1 MVLQF
6 DGIWNYRQ
14 PTISRVFRTNN
25 HRQRVVND
33 AGPTFAAPP
42 QRLKLKA
49 KPIVPSQT
57 ACRRTRPSI
66 PGIVS
71 RGSDQLCRR
80 WRTCS
85 FRRSGTRERTRGSAV
100 SSVRTPESI
109 CAHSTDRKSSFMTD
123 HDIPH
128 VKNNIP
134 DHCQPHSICFSA
146 SSAAACERP
155 SFLPIFCRRFLR
167 RSRIASRSPRSL
179 APTP

>member
-57 ACRRTRPSI
+57 ACRRTRPSDRMRSGAKNKI
-66 PGIVS
+66 VCYGIV
-71 RGSDQLCRR
+71 C
-80 WRTCS
+80 
-85 FRRSGTRERTRGSAV
+85 
-100 SSVRTPESI
+100 
-109 CAHSTDRKSSFMTD
+109 
-123 HDIPH
+123 
-128 VKNNIP
+128 
-134 DHCQPHSICFSA
+134 
-146 SSAAACERP
+146 
-155 SFLPIFCRRFLR
+155 
-167 RSRIASRSPRSL
+167 
-179 APTP
+179 